1 MKGSSANNP
10 TSTKC
15 FSGFLRSLLCTGSL
29 PTHPS
34 DQLNIELN
42 TTQIDCRNPEKSSE
56 SEANHGKQATAS
68 LKPGVVA
75 RLMGLESLPASPL
88 PSRQKTLGSY
98 FRSRSVNSI
107 DFLSQ
112 FDPVKQACHRRHRRV
127 RTSVSFREVPSSLFV
142 LDDKF
147 SVVFPLDEVDETGA
161 CEEDQLQLV
170 ARKSSVI
177 YEKRKME
184 KRARGKSR
192 NGENFEE
199 RTVNKKLPAGRKM
212 ETREGS
218 RSAVCAKSQKKDF
231 NGKTS
236 VNLREKRAVIN
247 KPAMDSRPTMKQV
260 KKKKVHGVKKI
271 HPEPTGR
278 ASHEICSNKHYS
290 SAQRLT
296 KNGEIRAISK
306 SKTEKRSRNHEW
318 TNIFEQVF
326 KLTQESADEID
337 CDWTYGQI
345 SKLEDFE
352 DICGQFG
359 GQILEVLLTQ
369 TVQELVLL
377 IEFST

>member
-1 MKGSSANNP
+1 MKGSSADNP
-10 TSTKC
+10 TPTKC
-15 FSGFLRSLLCTGSL
+15 FSGILRSLLCTGSL
-29 PTHPS
+29 QTHPS
-34 DQLNIELN
+34 DQLNVESN
-42 TTQIDCRNPEKSSE
+42 STQIDCRNPEKSSE
-56 SEANHGKQATAS
+56 SEANNGKQASAS

-107 DFLSQ
+107 DFVSQ

-147 SVVFPLDEVDETGA
+147 SVVFPLEEVDETA
-161 CEEDQLQLV
+161 ECEEDQLQLV
-170 ARKSSVI
+170 ARKTSVN

-192 NGENFEE
+192 NGEIFEE
-199 RTVNKKLPAGRKM
+199 RTVNKKQPAGRKM
-212 ETREGS
+212 ETQEGK

-236 VNLREKRAVIN
+236 VNLRERSAVTN
-247 KPAMDSRPTMKQV
+247 KPAMDSRERMPTIKQV

-278 ASHEICSNKHYS
+278 GEASHEMCSKKQHS

-296 KNGEIRAISK
+296 KNGEIKAISK
-306 SKTEKRSRNHEW
+306 SKTEKRSRNYEW
-318 TNIFEQVF
+318 TNMLEEVL
-326 KLTQESADEID
+326 KLTQESVDEIN

-345 SKLEDFE
+345 LKLEDFE
-352 DICGQFG
+352 DICGQCG
-359 GQILEVLLTQ
+359 EQILEVLLTQ
-369 TVQELVLL
+369 IVHELVLL
-377 IEFST
+377 

>member
-15 FSGFLRSLLCTGSL
+15 FSGFLRSFLCTGSL

-34 DQLNIELN
+34 DQLNIESN
-42 TTQIDCRNPEKSSE
+42 TTQIDFWNPEKSSE

-75 RLMGLESLPASPL
+75 RLMGLESFPASPL
-88 PSRQKTLGSY
+88 SSRQKTLGSY

-147 SVVFPLDEVDETGA
+147 SVVFPLDEVDETVA
-161 CEEDQLQLV
+161 CEGGQLQLV

-199 RTVNKKLPAGRKM
+199 RAVNKKLPAGRNM
-212 ETREGS
+212 EPREGR

-236 VNLREKRAVIN
+236 VNLRERRAVI
-247 KPAMDSRPTMKQV
+247 KKTAMDSRPTMKQV
-260 KKKKVHGVKKI
+260 KKKKVHGVEKI
-271 HPEPTGR
+271 HPEPTER
-278 ASHEICSNKHYS
+278 AWHETCSNKHYS
-290 SAQRLT
+290 SAQRLM

-306 SKTEKRSRNHEW
+306 NKTEKRSRNHEW
-318 TNIFEQVF
+318 TNMSEQVF
-326 KLTQESADEID
+326 KMTQESADEID

-369 TVQELVLL
+369 IVHELVLL
-377 IEFST
+377 